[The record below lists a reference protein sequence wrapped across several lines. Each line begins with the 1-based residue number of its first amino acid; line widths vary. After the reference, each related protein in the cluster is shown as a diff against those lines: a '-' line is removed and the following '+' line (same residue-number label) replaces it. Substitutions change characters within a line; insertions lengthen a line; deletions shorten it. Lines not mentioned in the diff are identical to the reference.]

1 MMRCVDQSTL
11 QVSPLVVH
19 KQSLFSSQSLKA
31 ESPYVQ
37 HCHNFLKFNSSH
49 CGEGNREFG

>member
-19 KQSLFSSQSLKA
+19 KQTLFASQSLKA
-31 ESPYVQ
+31 ERPYVQ
-37 HCHNFLKFNSSH
+37 HCHNFLKLFFT